1 MLCVISKH
9 HKYSLTSINK
19 FFLREGT
26 YCMGFVAILF
36 VQTCTLWNMLL
47 LILYLRE
54 RLTKASMT
62 SSLQMMESENL
73 VKDFRKPLDSL
84 FK

>member
-1 MLCVISKH
+1 
-9 HKYSLTSINK
+9 
-19 FFLREGT
+19 
-26 YCMGFVAILF
+26 MGFVAILF